1 MVLIFYSLH
10 CVTCHFRVISALLL
24 LHIITII
31 LNHFWDLDFY
41 RKDFYDQAKAT
52 NEKSN
57 IEIADY
63 DWEDTKVEKQNTRK
77 RLCYIPFPFVRI
89 RYIHATFEH
98 QFQLLLFSFCFFI
111 FPIFAITFH
120 SFFCFYRF
128 FLKYLSVIMHSLVFC
143 YLYNLA
149 NCRWCCRHC
158 FYYYYYRLLATA
170 NESNARCT
178 VGNAVNFRYSRL
190 AWKEK
195 EERKKI
201 GFAGGGAFCSELAPV
216 NWKEKKDYKLA

>member
-128 FLKYLSVIMHSLVFC
+128 FFSNIWAPLCILSFFVICTTWLTVADVVDIVFIIII
-143 YLYNLA
+143 
-149 NCRWCCRHC
+149 
-158 FYYYYYRLLATA
+158 TA
-170 NESNARCT
+170 
-178 VGNAVNFRYSRL
+178 Y
-190 AWKEK
+190 
-195 EERKKI
+195 
-201 GFAGGGAFCSELAPV
+201 
-216 NWKEKKDYKLA
+216 